1 WQKAPRQFAGRGL
14 SYWTDGRD
22 ERVIVVTPGFHLA
35 SLDAKTGTPDPKF
48 GTIGVVDLMDGLGLP
63 LVPLAVDDSG
73 PLIIS
78 DAAPPRK
85 AKPGEKW
92 DPVRKVGADGTTGID
107 PTLGQI
113 ANSSPAVVI

>member
-48 GTIGVVDLMDGLGLP
+48 GKNGVVDLMDGLGLP

-78 DAAPPRK
+78 AAAPPRK
-85 AKPGEKW
+85 EKPGAHEE
-92 DPVRKVGADGTTGID
+92 PVDNNGAH
-107 PTLGQI
+107 
-113 ANSSPAVVI
+113 A